1 MSSTADER
9 LPYRDSVFV
18 NFSNGTYQWVH
29 MKLFGLSAELDDPSA
44 LACLLESS
52 YYRDGYCGPEARN
65 CGVLHG
71 PYVIEQMRVSDFVAT
86 NAADASA
93 ELRGWA
99 EYYSKLDEPQREEL
113 ELHVYSRMGRAT
125 TVYRLARLPKD
136 RRADYEI
143 NFHFTEFVLLDRE
156 AGELALV
163 VGTDD

>member
-1 MSSTADER
+1 MDSSPLT
-9 LPYRDSVFV
+9 
-18 NFSNGTYQWVH
+18 N
-29 MKLFGLSAELDDPSA
+29 SA
-44 LACLLESS
+44 
-52 YYRDGYCGPEARN
+52 EARN

-71 PYVIEQMRVSDFVAT
+71 PYVIEQMRVSDFIAT

-143 NFHFTEFVLLDRE
+143 NFHFTEFILLDRE